1 MIPFDKDELH
11 HTTANKKREKSIP
24 TPFTKRRK
32 KKKKTQSWGQG
43 QEKQCKC
50 TKTIW
55 YNWGAKKFPTKETK
69 CFAPYLA

>member
-32 KKKKTQSWGQG
+32 KKKKHRAEGRGRKNNVNVQKLYDIIEELKSFPQK
-43 QEKQCKC
+43 KQNALPL
-50 TKTIW
+50 I
-55 YNWGAKKFPTKETK
+55 
-69 CFAPYLA
+69 

>member
-32 KKKKTQSWGQG
+32 RKKKNTELRAGAGKTM
-43 QEKQCKC
+43 
-50 TKTIW
+50 
-55 YNWGAKKFPTKETK
+55 
-69 CFAPYLA
+69 

>member
-32 KKKKTQSWGQG
+32 KKKKKHRAEGRGRKNNVNVQKLYDIIEELKSFPQK
-43 QEKQCKC
+43 KQNALPL
-50 TKTIW
+50 I
-55 YNWGAKKFPTKETK
+55 
-69 CFAPYLA
+69 